1 MPPRPL
7 LVWLRNDLRLHDHQP
22 IHAALQTGA
31 PVVPVYCFDPRDYA
45 ASPFGF
51 PKTGSFRAQLIRES
65 VADLRRS
72 LQQRGGDLVV
82 RCGKPEDVLPQLAQQ
97 IDGAAVFYHVEATAE
112 EQGVERAL
120 GKVLNANSIEAVTFW
135 GYTLLHPD
143 DLPFELGDMPDV
155 FTKFRNQVERHGLT
169 IREPLPAPQ
178 TVPPLPQGVDPGN
191 IPSLLDLGLE
201 PIERDERAV
210 VQHVGGE
217 TVGLARLHNYVWERD
232 LLRHYKDTRN
242 TMLGDDASSKFSAW
256 LARGCLSPRVIY
268 AEAQRYE
275 RERVR
280 NESTYWLVFELLWR
294 DFFRFVA
301 VKHGTK
307 LFKRTGLRGVD
318 LPWRQDRA
326 VFEQWQRGM
335 TGYPLVDA
343 SMREMA
349 RTGFMSNRGRQNT
362 ASFLTKNL
370 LIDWRMGAE
379 WFESC
384 LVDYDVGSNWG
395 GWLYVAGVGND
406 ARDFRFFNITKQA
419 GEYDTQGA
427 YVKHWLPELQ
437 HIPAARVHEPW
448 RLSADEQERYGVR
461 IGVDYPAPVVDLGQS
476 AMENERLYHRAM
488 RGTGNEDRRVRNER
502 RGKQHDNQRNER
514 RARR

>member
-1 MPPRPL
+1 MGQRPII
-7 LVWLRNDLRLHDHQP
+7 VWLRNDLRLHDHEP
-22 IHAALQTGA
+22 IFQALQTGA

-45 ASPFGF
+45 ASTFGF
-51 PKTGSFRAQLIRES
+51 GRTGSFRAQFIRES

-72 LQQRGGDLVV
+72 LRERGGDLVV
-82 RCGKPEDVLPQLAQQ
+82 RHGQPEEVIPQLAEQ
-97 IDGAAVFYHVEATAE
+97 IDAAAVFYQEEATAE

-120 GKVLNANSIEAVTFW
+120 GKAVEATGIEAATFW
-135 GYTLLHPD
+135 GYTLLHLD
-143 DLPFELGDMPDV
+143 DLPFEVADMPDV
-155 FTKFRNQVERHGLT
+155 FTKFRNQVEHRGLAV
-169 IREPLPAPQ
+169 RDPLPAPQ
-178 TVPPLPQGVDPGN
+178 TVPPLPTELNGGELPTLGE
-191 IPSLLDLGLE
+191 LGLE
-201 PIERDERAV
+201 QVERDPRAV
-210 VQHVGGE
+210 VHHQGGE
-217 TVGLARLHNYVWERD
+217 TAGLQRLHNYIWERD
-232 LLRHYKDTRN
+232 LLRRYKEGRN

-256 LARGCLSPRVIY
+256 LSRGCVSPRLIY
-268 AEAQRYE
+268 AETRRYE
-275 RERVR
+275 QERVR
-280 NESTYWLVFELLWR
+280 NESTYWLIFELLWR

-326 VFEQWQRGM
+326 LFEQWQRGM

-349 RTGFMSNRGRQNT
+349 STGFMSNRGRQNT
-362 ASFLTKNL
+362 ASFLIKNL

-419 GEYDTQGA
+419 QEYDGQGA

-437 HIPAARVHEPW
+437 HVPAAQVHEPW
-448 RLSADEQERYGVR
+448 RLTPDEQARYGVR
-461 IGVDYPAPVVDLGQS
+461 IGVDYPEPIVDLLQS
-476 AMENERLYHRAM
+476 AMENERLYHRAL
-488 RGTGNEDRRVRNER
+488 RGLGNEGRGARDGRRGERHERRRDER
-502 RGKQHDNQRNER
+502 RGR
-514 RARR
+514 R